1 MYLANRSP
9 SIVSASYQLFIR
21 NQLTNEDELIFS
33 SVGVKQFEVQGQG
46 KIDGWGRDRFL
57 SHERISSENGLVVND
72 TIIFGVEITVY
83 GELENYCS
91 TLDTGST
98 LDQDLQSLLMNSSSS
113 TDVTLIVGDQE
124 YHLHRCILIARSPV
138 FRAILENPSKEKDT
152 GIIFLKEDDPLVADH
167 FIKFLYS
174 DYCRFIFIYYF
185 IIEIY
190 YFIYFLVKKF
200 YNQCVN
206 NFIFLQLNIKS
217 RYL

>member
-9 SIVSASYQLFIR
+9 TSVSASYQLFIR

-57 SHERISSENGLVVND
+57 SHDRILSETGILIND
-72 TIIFGVEITVY
+72 TITFGVEITVY
-83 GELENYCS
+83 GELENYYTS
-91 TLDTGST
+91 LKTGST
-98 LDQDLQSLLMNSSSS
+98 LDQDLRNLLMNNSLSS

-138 FRAILENPSKEKDT
+138 FRAILENPTKEKET
-152 GIIFLKEDDPLVADH
+152 GIILLKEDDPIVVDH

-174 DYCRFIFIYYF
+174 DYCR
-185 IIEIY
+185 
-190 YFIYFLVKKF
+190 
-200 YNQCVN
+200 
-206 NFIFLQLNIKS
+206 
-217 RYL
+217 